1 MRSWKNAANN
11 MKKST
16 AFFTVLLSLSLLIAC
31 NNDAAEKT
39 GNKVKKTEADSLLD
53 DVMDGHDAGMAKMGA
68 LIRAKEK
75 TTQALD
81 SISKLP
87 AKTQEALAPYKA
99 KLNAVIADLDDAN
112 AQMNKWMEEFEMDS
126 AVNDAKE
133 RINYLISEKGKVT
146 QMKNAVLGSLQKA
159 DSVLKARF

>member
-1 MRSWKNAANN
+1 MKTINVFLAA
-11 MKKST
+11 
-16 AFFTVLLSLSLLIAC
+16 LSLVLLIAC
-31 NNDAAEKT
+31 NNKPADKT
-39 GNKVKKTEADSLLD
+39 GNKIEKTEEDSLLD

-75 TTQALD
+75 ATRLLD
-81 SISKLP
+81 SINKLP
-87 AKTQEALAPYKA
+87 AKTQQAMTPYKA
-99 KLNAVIADLDDAN
+99 KLNNVIADLDEAN

-126 AVNDAKE
+126 AVNNAKE

-146 QMKNAVLGSLQKA
+146 KMKNAVLGSLQKA

>member
-1 MRSWKNAANN
+1 
-11 MKKST
+11 MKKINVFL
-16 AFFTVLLSLSLLIAC
+16 AALSLALLIGC
-31 NNDAAEKT
+31 NNNSPEKT
-39 GNKVKKTEADSLLD
+39 GNKIEKTEEDSLLD

-75 TTQALD
+75 ATQALD

-99 KLNAVIADLDDAN
+99 RLNGVIADLDDAN

-126 AVNDAKE
+126 AVNNAKE

-146 QMKNAVLGSLQKA
+146 KMKNVVLGSLQKA
-159 DSVLKARF
+159 DSVLRARF